1 MRLFIA
7 GFILMVAISL
17 SACGRP
23 TSAHVPTPKE
33 PGPGAI
39 GFFCRMNL
47 KEHGGPK
54 GQILPKDWTAEPLW
68 FSSVKDALTYVDQDI
83 VSEEQLAAFW
93 VNDMG
98 QGTWE
103 QPAAGSWIEAKSAF
117 YVIGSLKSSGMGGS
131 EAVPF
136 GRREAASS
144 FATQFGGRVV
154 SYAEARQA
162 MNEAPSPAEVEGN
175 GT

>member
-1 MRLFIA
+1 MRVSIA
-7 GFILMVAISL
+7 TILLAATMFLAGCGQQASTHVA
-17 SACGRP
+17 R
-23 TSAHVPTPKE
+23 PKE

-54 GQILPKDWTAEPLW
+54 GQILPKDWTEPLW

-83 VSEEQLAAFW
+83 VSEAQLEAFW
-93 VNDMG
+93 VNDME

-103 QPAAGSWIEAKSAF
+103 QPAAGAWIEAKSAW
-117 YVIGSLKSSGMGGS
+117 YVIGSQKSSGMGGS

-136 GRREAASS
+136 ARRDAAST
-144 FATQFGGRVV
+144 FAAQFGGRVV
-154 SYAEARQA
+154 GYAEARQA
-162 MNEAPSPAEVEGN
+162 MNEVPPAAEVEGN

>member
-7 GFILMVAISL
+7 CLVLTGTIFLA
-17 SACGRP
+17 ACGRP
-23 TSAHVPTPKE
+23 AAQIPTPKE

-54 GQILPKDWTAEPLW
+54 GQILPKDWTEPLW

-83 VSEEQLAAFW
+83 VSENQLAAFW

-136 GRREAASS
+136 GRREAANS